1 MRTLIKFI
9 ATIFFLIIIF
19 LSYLSIFG
27 IETDRFNTQILN
39 KIKNFDRNIEVEL
52 KKIRLV
58 LDPFSLKLKVK
69 TVGSKLKKQ
78 NKEIEIENIKSQI
91 SLKSII
97 TNRFSIENLE
107 ISTKSLEIKNL
118 LSFIRT
124 YENSPELFF
133 LEKIIKK
140 GYLIADINIDF
151 DQNGKIKDN
160 FKINGFIKDT
170 DLSFLKKYNF
180 QNLDLI
186 FSYKKS
192 ELSVNDIKFSLNNL
206 NFLSEKNFNKKFR

>member
-1 MRTLIKFI
+1 MKTLIKFI
-9 ATIFFLIIIF
+9 TIIFFLIIIF

-27 IETDRFNTQILN
+27 IETDKFNTQILN

-58 LDPFSLKLKVK
+58 LDPFTLKLKVK

-78 NKEIEIENIKSQI
+78 NKVIEIENIKSQI

-97 TNRFSIENLE
+97 TNRFSIENVE
-107 ISTKSLEIKNL
+107 VSTKSLEIKNL

-124 YENSPELFF
+124 YENSPELFI

-170 DLSFLKKYNF
+170 GLP
-180 QNLDLI
+180 LI
-186 FSYKKS
+186 VFAI
-192 ELSVNDIKFSLNNL
+192 NA
-206 NFLSEKNFNKKFR
+206 

>member
-1 MRTLIKFI
+1 MKALIKI
-9 ATIFFLIIIF
+9 ITTILFLIIIF

-39 KIKNFDRNIEVEL
+39 KIQNFDRNLEIEL

-78 NKEIEIENIKSQI
+78 DKVIAIENIKSQI

-124 YENSPELFF
+124 YENSPELFI
-133 LEKIIKK
+133 LEKMVQLVPRLK
-140 GYLIADINIDF
+140 ANI
-151 DQNGKIKDN
+151 
-160 FKINGFIKDT
+160 
-170 DLSFLKKYNF
+170 
-180 QNLDLI
+180 
-186 FSYKKS
+186 
-192 ELSVNDIKFSLNNL
+192 VM
-206 NFLSEKNFNKKFR
+206 

>member
-1 MRTLIKFI
+1 MKTLIKFI
-9 ATIFFLIIIF
+9 TIIFFLIIIF

-78 NKEIEIENIKSQI
+78 NKVIEIENIKSQI

-124 YENSPELFF
+124 YENSPELFI

-170 DLSFLKKYNF
+170 DLSFLKNI
-180 QNLDLI
+180 I
-186 FSYKKS
+186 FK
-192 ELSVNDIKFSLNNL
+192 I
-206 NFLSEKNFNKKFR
+206 